1 MKPGRRSAAELAV
14 GPIIPGARP
23 PPPADLEPVEQAT
36 WTAITASL
44 PTDWFTPCNLP
55 MLKELCRHIHYADLL
70 AREITRLRKLEGD
83 AKTEAAL
90 RDELRAHSLQSE
102 RIANL
107 STKLKLTQRSRYARA
122 DAAYSASKDA
132 GPYPKPWTDWGSGRQ

>member
-1 MKPGRRSAAELAV
+1 MKPGRKTAAEL
-14 GPIIPGARP
+14 GPIIPGQRP
-23 PPPADLEPVEQAT
+23 APPDDLTPEEQGHWLT
-36 WTAITASL
+36 ITGSL

-55 MLKELCRHIHYADLL
+55 MLKELCRHIHYADFL
-70 AREITRLRKLEGD
+70 AREITQLRRLEGN

-90 RDELRAHSLQSE
+90 RDVLRAHSLQSE
-102 RIANL
+102 RITNL

-132 GPYPKPWTDWGSGRQ
+132 GPYPKPWDWRS